1 MLILSPCVRYYE
13 IDLII
18 KVSTYRGR
26 ERTKSDRV
34 AMVKGLYSILPQT
47 IPHNLQTK
55 ACP

>member
-34 AMVKGLYSILPQT
+34 AMVKGLHSILRQT